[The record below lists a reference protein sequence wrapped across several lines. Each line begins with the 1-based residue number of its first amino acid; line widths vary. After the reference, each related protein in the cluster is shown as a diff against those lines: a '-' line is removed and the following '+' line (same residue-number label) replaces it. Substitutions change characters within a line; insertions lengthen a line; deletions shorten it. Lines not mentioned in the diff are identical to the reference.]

1 MKKITLL
8 CMLLVSLATANAKC
22 TWGSVKIEQMGS
34 NSHYLWLLKG
44 DVFKDTCVKYDYNL
58 IDLSNGKE
66 SPYLMKQGTEPY
78 VYFRSKGKYRFNLK
92 LTNKCTGCDTIIY
105 SDVLTYGYFTQCQ
118 FSYQLGST
126 YDPKCKDSIA
136 GQMTKSVPKT
146 DYCWT
151 YMMEL
156 YLGDA
161 KLNSISDSQW
171 VHGTDSA
178 IWEWTSRNRNCIVY
192 SKLDS
197 MDAARFINYKFT
209 KPGRYVLR
217 SYWMNWCFN
226 NDTIMIRRLTIDPC
240 VTLKTEDPTTTT
252 QEPKIIGVYDML
264 GRPVKHIRKEEIMIL
279 LYDDGS
285 TKKIIQE

>member
-1 MKKITLL
+1 MKKLISLL
-8 CMLLVSLATANAKC
+8 MLLVSLATANAKC
-22 TWGSVKIEQMGS
+22 TWGSVKIDQGGS
-34 NSHYLWLLKG
+34 NNYYLWLLKG

-66 SPYLMKQGTEPY
+66 SPYLMKQGTKAY

-105 SDVLTYGYFTQCQ
+105 SDVLTYDYFTQCQ

-126 YDPKCKDSIA
+126 YDPKCKDSID

-171 VHGTDSA
+171 VNGTDSA
-178 IWEWTSRNRNCIVY
+178 IWEWTSRNQNCIVY

-226 NDTIMIRRLTIDPC
+226 IDTIMLRRLTIDPC
-240 VTLKTEDPTTTT
+240 VTLKTEDLIITTR
-252 QEPKIIGVYDML
+252 EPKVIGVYDML
-264 GRPVKHIRKEEIMIL
+264 GRPVKHIREDEVLIYI
-279 LYDDGS
+279 YDDG
-285 TKKIIQE
+285 TRRKEIKK

>member
-1 MKKITLL
+1 MKKIIMLL
-8 CMLLVSLATANAKC
+8 MLLVSLATANAKC
-22 TWGSVKIEQMGS
+22 TWGSVKIDQRGS
-34 NSHYLWLLKG
+34 NNYYLWLLKG

-78 VYFRSKGKYRFNLK
+78 VYFRCKGKYRFNLK

-126 YDPKCKDSIA
+126 YDPKCKDSVS
-136 GQMTKSVPKT
+136 GEMTRLVPKT
-146 DYCWT
+146 NWCYKYQMD
-151 YMMEL
+151 L
-156 YLGDA
+156 YLGDN
-161 KLNSISDSQW
+161 KLNSLSDSQW
-171 VHGTDSA
+171 VYGTDSM
-178 IWEWTSRNRNCIVY
+178 IREWISRNGQRLY

-197 MDAARFINYKFT
+197 TDDARFINHKFT
-209 KPGRYVLR
+209 KPGRYMLACW
-217 SYWMNWCFN
+217 WMNWCFN
-226 NDTIMIRRLTIDPC
+226 IDTIVYRRFTIDPC

-285 TKKIIQE
+285 TKKVIQQ

>member
-1 MKKITLL
+1 MKKLMSLL
-8 CMLLVSLATANAKC
+8 MLLVSLATANAKC
-22 TWGSVKIEQMGS
+22 TWGSVKIDQRGS
-34 NSHYLWLLKG
+34 NNYYLWLLKG
-44 DVFKDTCVKYDYNL
+44 DVFKDTCVTYNYNL

-226 NDTIMIRRLTIDPC
+226 IDTIMLRRLTIDPC
-240 VTLKTEDPTTTT
+240 VTLKTEDLTTTT

-264 GRPVKHIRKEEIMIL
+264 GRPAKNIIKE
-279 LYDDGS
+279 
-285 TKKIIQE
+285 